1 MKNWMRSS
9 VLVVAVLALALVVL
23 PLQAAPAEVS
33 ADASEGAT
41 WSLDL
46 PQVLSGW
53 VQGLLDAAGTVSL
66 FPVDDGGATAT
77 TECDS
82 ACGGDDGGGEQPIII
97 DPNG

>member
-1 MKNWMRSS
+1 MKNRMRNS
-9 VLVVAVLALALVVL
+9 VLVIAVLALALVVL

-33 ADASEGAT
+33 ADSSEGAS

-53 VQGLLDAAGTVSL
+53 VLGLLDAASTVIP
-66 FPVDDGGATAT
+66 FPVDDGTAT
-77 TECDS
+77 TTTDCGTTCDD
-82 ACGGDDGGGEQPIII
+82 GDDGEFGPTF